1 MSKRDQIIRDYHFHY
16 FALLRGFQQLVKTLI
31 DDNPGSTKYHTLY
44 HRIDQCLKLVNP
56 NEYFFECP
64 AFRFEMQLIMEQINF
79 DDSPYRQTTTSPQ
92 PPAKMRRKSVYPE
105 VPDDPFWSSVSA
117 SVFGDDDHATTGIEK
132 TLEWGTFE

>member
-1 MSKRDQIIRDYHFHY
+1 MSKRNQIIRDYHFHY
-16 FALLRGFQQLVKTLI
+16 FALLRGFQQLVKMFI
-31 DDNPGSTKYHTLY
+31 DDNPGSTKYRALY
-44 HRIDQCLKLVNP
+44 HRINSCLILVNFD
-56 NEYFFECP
+56 EYFFESP
-64 AFRFEMQLIMEQINF
+64 TFKFEMQLIMEQINF

-105 VPDDPFWSSVSA
+105 FPADSLWSSVSA